1 MERWPRWAWL
11 IPVLCLV
18 GALVALELSAVHFRL
33 LFGTA
38 TTGGWCGDGG
48 IADCDAVV
56 ASRYGRWAGVPV
68 SVWGLWFYAAAAALA
83 ISALILGPRDSAAQ
97 ARALVW
103 LATAAVA
110 ADLWLGW
117 AMWARLG
124 RLCAL
129 CATTHVINV
138 VLLALAVALLRRA
151 RIPWIGSLAI
161 LPRLRAI
168 PARRESRGAGE
179 RIQALLLVVA
189 VAIVVVT
196 LIATVRLS
204 AAARDLERENQAGL
218 LSYLR
223 ATPGVELPESGAPAR
238 GGDAASIRV
247 VVFSDLMCEQCRI
260 LSRHLEIV
268 AANHRDAMRIEY
280 RHFPMDAAC
289 NPAVSSRLHPGACE
303 LARAASCA
311 ARQGRFWEF
320 VEAVHGAARVDPD
333 HLDDIARTAGL
344 DLPAFRACLE
354 DPSSLDDVRRDV
366 RLADSLGVT
375 STPTT
380 FLNGRALVGAFKPW
394 LWEEA
399 IRTVAR

>member
-11 IPVLCLV
+11 IPGLCLA
-18 GALVALELSAVHFRL
+18 GALIALELTAVHFRL
-33 LFGTA
+33 LFGAA

-48 IADCDAVV
+48 IADCGAVV

-68 SVWGLWFYAAAAALA
+68 SVWGLWFYAAAATLA
-83 ISALILGPRDSAAQ
+83 TTTLMLGPRDSGPQ
-97 ARALVW
+97 ARALAW

-110 ADLWLGW
+110 SDLWLGW

-124 RLCAL
+124 RLCTL
-129 CATTHVINV
+129 CAIAHVVNLI
-138 VLLALAVALLRRA
+138 LLVLAVTLLRRA
-151 RIPWIGSLAI
+151 RLPWIGSMAI

-168 PARRESRGAGE
+168 LPRPASRGSGE
-179 RIQALLLVVA
+179 RIQALLLA
-189 VAIVVVT
+189 VAATIVIVT
-196 LIATVRLS
+196 LVATVRLS

-223 ATPGVELPESGAPAR
+223 SAPAVELPGSGAPAR
-238 GGDAASIRV
+238 GAGDATIRL
-247 VVFSDLMCEQCRI
+247 VVFTDLLCEQCRM

-268 AANHRDAMRIEY
+268 AANHRDAMRVEY

-303 LARAASCA
+303 LARAAVCA
-311 ARQGRFWEF
+311 ARQGRYRPF
-320 VEAVHGAARVDPD
+320 VEAVHRAVRIDPD
-333 HLDDIARTAGL
+333 HLDDLAREAGL
-344 DLPAFRACLE
+344 DLAAFRACLADPVSLE
-354 DPSSLDDVRRDV
+354 DVQRDM
-366 RLADSLGVT
+366 RLGDSLGVT

-399 IRTVAR
+399 IRTVSR